1 MKELF
6 DKYYIKR
13 EGYNNTYNNVAKMYF
28 LYIIYMCVCICI
40 YTQMISSTN
49 VHICVYI
56 IIKQNINVDK

>member
-28 LYIIYMCVCICI
+28 LYIIYICVCICI
-40 YTQMISSTN
+40 YTPSQAQM
-49 VHICVYI
+49 YI
-56 IIKQNINVDK
+56 YVCI